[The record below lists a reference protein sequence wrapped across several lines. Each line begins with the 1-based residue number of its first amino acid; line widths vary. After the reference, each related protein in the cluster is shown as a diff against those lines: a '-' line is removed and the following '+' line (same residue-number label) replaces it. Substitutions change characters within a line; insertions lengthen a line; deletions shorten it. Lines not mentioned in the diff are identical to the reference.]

1 MRTLTLRTLLALS
14 LLCLALPGGLRA
26 QDASAG
32 KKAEKE
38 DPARGNEDEKAPAGR
53 DDQRSRADASGTRRI
68 NPMSRMFELMDPN
81 GDGVITAKEMD
92 EFIAKVDTDRDG
104 RVNDDELR
112 VRMRSIL
119 EALRPGS
126 SSGRFGRSGGSG
138 GGGGRSRGGRER
150 RSLDDP
156 RVSKE
161 SAEAANV
168 LKKATRGGGLPGPGA
183 VAPDFSLSLL
193 EGSSAPDFV
202 KPDGK
207 GKVRLSGHK
216 DKKPVVLIFG
226 SYT

>member
-1 MRTLTLRTLLALS
+1 MRTLAPRTLLVLS
-14 LLCLALPGGLRA
+14 FFCLALPGGLSA
-26 QDASAG
+26 QEADDD

-38 DPARGNEDEKAPAGR
+38 NPAGDGADERAPAGR
-53 DDQRSRADASGTRRI
+53 AGERRRPDAPGARRV
-68 NPMSRMFELMDPN
+68 NPMARMFELMDPN

-112 VRMRSIL
+112 ARMRSIL
-119 EALRPGS
+119 GELRPGGF
-126 SSGRFGRSGGSG
+126 SGRPGGAGGS
-138 GGGGRSRGGRER
+138 GGRSRGGRQR

-161 SAEAANV
+161 SAEAANT
-168 LKKATRGGGLPGPGA
+168 LKKATHGEGLPGPGEA
-183 VAPDFSLSLL
+183 APDFSLSLL

-207 GKVRLSGHK
+207 GKVSLSGHK

>member
-1 MRTLTLRTLLALS
+1 MRTLAPRTLLVLS
-14 LLCLALPGGLRA
+14 FFCLALSGGLSA
-26 QDASAG
+26 QEADDD
-32 KKAEKE
+32 KKAEN
-38 DPARGNEDEKAPAGR
+38 PAGDGADERAPAGR
-53 DDQRSRADASGTRRI
+53 AGEGRRSDASGTRRI

-81 GDGVITAKEMD
+81 GDGVITAREMD
-92 EFIAKVDTDRDG
+92 GFIAKVDTDRDG

-112 VRMRSIL
+112 ARIRSIL
-119 EALRPGS
+119 GELRPGGFS
-126 SSGRFGRSGGSG
+126 GRSGGAG
-138 GGGGRSRGGRER
+138 GSGGRSRGGRQR

-168 LKKATRGGGLPGPGA
+168 LKKATYGGGLPGPGEA
-183 VAPDFSLSLL
+183 APDFSLSLL
-193 EGSSAPDFV
+193 EGSAAPDFV

>member
-14 LLCLALPGGLRA
+14 LLCLALPGGLCA

-53 DDQRSRADASGTRRI
+53 DDQRRRPDASGTRRI

-126 SSGRFGRSGGSG
+126 SPGRFGRSGS

-161 SAEAANV
+161 SAEAANA
-168 LKKATRGGGLPGPGA
+168 LKKATHGGGLPGPGEA
-183 VAPDFSLSLL
+183 APDFSLSLL

-216 DKKPVVLIFG
+216 DRKPVVLIFG

>member
-38 DPARGNEDEKAPAGR
+38 DPARGNEDEKAPAGS
-53 DDQRSRADASGTRRI
+53 DDQRRRPDASGTRRI

-119 EALRPGS
+119 DALRPGS

-138 GGGGRSRGGRER
+138 GRSRGGRER

-156 RVSKE
+156 RVATE
-161 SAEAANV
+161 SAEAANT
-168 LKKATRGGGLPGPGA
+168 LKKATHGEGLPGPGEA
-183 VAPDFSLSLL
+183 APDFSLSLL

>member
-53 DDQRSRADASGTRRI
+53 DDQRRRPDASGTRRI

-112 VRMRSIL
+112 ARIRSVL
-119 EALRPGS
+119 GELRPGGFS
-126 SSGRFGRSGGSG
+126 GRSGGAG
-138 GGGGRSRGGRER
+138 GSGGRSRGGRQR

>member
-1 MRTLTLRTLLALS
+1 MRTLAPRTLLVLS
-14 LLCLALPGGLRA
+14 FFCLALPGGLSA
-26 QDASAG
+26 QEADDD

-38 DPARGNEDEKAPAGR
+38 NPAGDGADERAPAGR
-53 DDQRSRADASGTRRI
+53 AGERRRPDAPGARRV
-68 NPMSRMFELMDPN
+68 NPMARMFELMDPN

-92 EFIAKVDTDRDG
+92 EFISKVDIDRDG

-126 SSGRFGRSGGSG
+126 SPGRFGRSGSG
-138 GGGGRSRGGRER
+138 GGGRARGGRER

>member
-1 MRTLTLRTLLALS
+1 MRTLAPRTLLVLS
-14 LLCLALPGGLRA
+14 FFCLALPGGLSA
-26 QDASAG
+26 QEADDD

-38 DPARGNEDEKAPAGR
+38 NPAGDGADERAPAGR
-53 DDQRSRADASGTRRI
+53 AGERRRPDAPGARRV
-68 NPMSRMFELMDPN
+68 NPMARMFELMDPN

-112 VRMRSIL
+112 ARMRSIL
-119 EALRPGS
+119 GEL
-126 SSGRFGRSGGSG
+126 RSGGFAGRPG
-138 GGGGRSRGGRER
+138 GTGGSGGRSRGGRQR

-161 SAEAANV
+161 SAEAANA
-168 LKKATRGGGLPGPGA
+168 LKKATHGRGLPGPGEA
-183 VAPDFSLSLL
+183 APDFRLSLL

-207 GKVRLSGHK
+207 GKVSLSGHK

>member
-1 MRTLTLRTLLALS
+1 MRTRTLRTLLALS

-26 QDASAG
+26 QDASAD

-38 DPARGNEDEKAPAGR
+38 DPARGNEDEEPPAGR
-53 DDQRSRADASGTRRI
+53 DDQRRRSDASGTRRI

-81 GDGVITAKEMD
+81 GDGAITAKEMD

-126 SSGRFGRSGGSG
+126 SPGRFGRSGS

-161 SAEAANV
+161 SAEAANA
-168 LKKATRGGGLPGPGA
+168 LKKATHGGGLPGPGEA
-183 VAPDFSLSLL
+183 APDFSLSLL

>member
-1 MRTLTLRTLLALS
+1 MRTLTLRTLLTLS

-26 QDASAG
+26 QDAATG

-38 DPARGNEDEKAPAGR
+38 DPARGNEDKKAPAGR
-53 DDQRSRADASGTRRI
+53 DGQRRRPDASGAGRI

-126 SSGRFGRSGGSG
+126 SSGRFGRSGGA
-138 GGGGRSRGGRER
+138 GGRSRGGRER

-161 SAEAANV
+161 SAAAANA
-168 LKKATRGGGLPGPGA
+168 LKKATHGGELPGPGA

-193 EGSSAPDFV
+193 EGSAAPDFV
-202 KPDGK
+202 KPDDK
-207 GKVRLSGHK
+207 GKVHLSGHK